1 MILDALALERAG
13 QVAAYKALKTEQVVV
28 GGETVTRR
36 TFTYVHVDSNPYVD
50 RLPVVVRG
58 VDLALRDGDRVIVVT
73 FLAGVDDFDGH
84 YRYFRAF
91 LESLRFNSGQALE
104 Y

>member
-1 MILDALALERAG
+1 MCIR
-13 QVAAYKALKTEQVVV
+13 
-28 GGETVTRR
+28 
-36 TFTYVHVDSNPYVD
+36 DSPYVD

-58 VDLALRDGDRVIVVT
+58 VDLALRDGDRIIVVT

-91 LESLRFNSGQALE
+91 TESLE